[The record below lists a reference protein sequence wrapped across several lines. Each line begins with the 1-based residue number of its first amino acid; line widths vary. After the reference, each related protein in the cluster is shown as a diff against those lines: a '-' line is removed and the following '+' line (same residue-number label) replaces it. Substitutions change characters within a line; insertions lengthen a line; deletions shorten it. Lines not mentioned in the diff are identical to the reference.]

1 MTRDEVIDASVAAVE
16 RASEEHGVPNGFS
29 LVRGGHLAGF
39 GWCPARI
46 VIARLGL

>member
-1 MTRDEVIDASVAAVE
+1 VAGDICARLAQRNPGYRV
-16 RASEEHGVPNGFS
+16 VY
-29 LVRGGHLAGF
+29 VRGGHLAGF